1 MAKISTYPFASP
13 PTLEDYVIGTYEENL
28 FTKNFR
34 IGDIAILIGVDL
46 VPYVGATKDVD
57 LGVHSITAS
66 NFIAFGGTSNDF
78 LKADGTLDSTAY
90 TPEARKITING
101 NQQDLSA
108 DRLWDLNTIDSFTTN
123 GTGGAATYSAKVL
136 NIPQYQEQGDYIT
149 ELTGEVTAS
158 GAGVA
163 VATISN
169 DAVLAKV
176 LNGLN
181 ISGGS
186 ISSADSIIQA
196 FGRIQNQLNS
206 LFGGVTYKGTW
217 NASTNTP
224 TLQSSV
230 GTKGDYYIV
239 SVAGNT
245 NLNGITDWN
254 LGDWAIFD
262 GSVWSKVDNTDAV
275 ISVNG
280 YTGIVV
286 LTYSDVGAPPATR
299 TLTING
305 TAYDL
310 SADRAW
316 TVGDIRSDQVYSDPT
331 WIGSLSWSKII
342 DTPTT
347 LAGYGITDAVPY
359 VGATQDV
366 DLGSHSLT
374 LDSILFNDAGVAA
387 VPRQLS
393 WNADRYTLDLGM
405 GIGGSV
411 QQIGM
416 ETYYTPVKNQTGTL
430 IPDGTFVMATGAL
443 GNSGRMTV
451 APAVTDGSVDSK
463 YMLGVTTHDIAN
475 GADGLVTW
483 FGELRGFNTN
493 TKAPV
498 GETWIDGTVLWNN
511 PAVAGGF
518 TSIEPESPNLKIP
531 IAIVISAGNNGIIFV
546 RPRLGMKLT
555 DLHDVDAFS
564 PSNKDIISYDTA
576 LGHWNAKS
584 LGDLFG
590 GTSSQLVNGEG
601 LLTDIGFGLS
611 FDGTGKLR
619 LGSTGSDDSYTFLDF
634 SKIGQNVA
642 YNEFY
647 TYAYDTSKYNIS
659 QQFYYEKD
667 LPNNYWYVKNEFL
680 TKANSNLAASSY
692 TGSTFYQRTGS
703 TTPTAGGSFS
713 TVRIGVDR
721 WNSSTYGA
729 LQIDF
734 NTDLS
739 ASPNTTYHGAV
750 MTDSIYN
757 RGMYYGGDYESN
769 FIARS
774 LVTKQYVDGLAV
786 GAGIGLSKLGSNILL
801 GDNATLFYTDT
812 PTVKDFFLYQVG
824 AANLTSLY
832 SGFGVTSPT
841 LGEAGFAAT
850 NSSASQGAEIKVEYN
865 SVSPNPLAKIQIN
878 SGTGLFNVFTSDQAT
893 GYRVRDDIHQRGF
906 VNHGDYEANFTARTL
921 VTKQYVDAA
930 ISGSVVAGAGL
941 SIDTLG
947 RIQLGDAYIT
957 YAPNN
962 EMNVIF
968 NDPASTIYAASYQGI
983 YTDSSY
989 SGNEIY
995 GLDGGSVMEQY
1006 ENTNSGGYS
1015 FSYNKFGVGTFKVD
1029 YKYDYSLGV
1038 FTAIVRDSINNKG
1051 LEYHGDYELNFT
1063 DRSLVTKQ
1071 YVDGAIAGS
1080 VAAGAGLSV
1089 DALNRIQFGKPTTEF
1104 SYAIKLD
1111 LKDYTS
1117 VNNLIISTDY
1127 ESWINGDTVN
1137 YANLDFGQISTDL
1150 SRQGSDGSYSNIS
1163 IWNDGS
1169 SINFLKLNVFD
1180 ALDNY
1185 VGIDISQKD
1194 TNKLLVVDQIDSK
1207 GFVNYGD
1214 YEENFTARS
1223 LVTKQ
1228 YVDGMALGA
1237 GAGLSI
1243 DAFNNIR
1250 LGDNQT
1256 IVFTPSTG
1264 SFYNGLF
1271 RVNGSF
1277 RSEYS
1282 VDNDTYGEIRLTP
1295 SNNFSVSINNLN
1307 RFSSVQSII
1316 GTDSSSS
1323 TISAGMNDSVHNATV
1338 RSSTFITSPTFGS
1351 SRQAGVLM
1359 QAQADFSRVQSIYL
1373 VADFVNSNGIPVTD
1387 SVSYKGMRYAADY
1400 STVGKLDPRWIPD
1413 WNSVTTAISDASVGA
1428 GLGLSIDGDGNIQL
1442 GTEGFSGNRTVNI
1455 QSWESIDYSEFLLR
1469 NTDSSNNFL
1478 ISNSPTEK
1486 GLYYYS
1492 FLAGGNDFV
1501 ELSLFSGSVYLSRA
1515 IMDGATQKTQLL
1527 MFDTSLQNY
1536 NAIFRDD
1543 INEKGLEYS
1552 DDYEANFT
1560 DRSLVTK
1567 QYVDTEISTTTT
1579 VTQVTPVTVLASS
1592 FTLVGGFYEASI
1604 ADSAILATSIVEVI
1618 PSNASYTIVKDA
1630 EFLPETDSSI
1640 GSVKVYCVNLPAGD
1654 FVVTLNITN
1663 P

>member
-34 IGDIAILIGVDL
+34 IGDIAILIGADL

-57 LGVHSITAS
+57 LGIHSITAS

-78 LKADGTLDSTAY
+78 LKADGTLDSTPY
-90 TPEARKITING
+90 TPQARKITING

-108 DRLWDLNTIDSFTTN
+108 DRSWDLNTIDSFTTN
-123 GTGGAATYSAKVL
+123 GTGGAATYSAKIL

-169 DAVLAKV
+169 DAVLAKI

-181 ISGGS
+181 VSGGS
-186 ISSADSIIQA
+186 ISSTDSIIQA
-196 FGRIQNQLNS
+196 FGKIQNQLNS

-316 TVGDIRSDQVYSDPT
+316 TVGDIRSDQVYNDPT

-366 DLGSHSLT
+366 DLGNHKLT
-374 LDSILFNDAGVAA
+374 LDSILFNDVAIAA
-387 VPRQLS
+387 VPRKLS
-393 WNADRYTLDLGM
+393 WNQDRYTLDLGM

-430 IPDGTFVMATGAL
+430 IPDGTFVMSVGAV
-443 GNSGRMTV
+443 GNSGRIKI
-451 APAVTDGSVDSK
+451 APAITDGSVDSK
-463 YMLGVTTHDIAN
+463 YMLGVTTHDIAT
-475 GADGLVTW
+475 GDDGLVTW
-483 FGELRGFNTN
+483 FGEIRGFNTN

-498 GETWIDGTVLWNN
+498 GETWVDGTVLWNN

-518 TSIEPESPNLKIP
+518 TSIEPQSPNLKIP
-531 IAIVISAGNNGIIFV
+531 VAIVVSAGNNGIIFV
-546 RPRLGMKLT
+546 RPRLGMRLT

-564 PSNKDIISYDTA
+564 PSNKYIISYDTA

-584 LGDLFG
+584 LGDLIG
-590 GTSSQLVNGEG
+590 GTTSQLVNGDG

-619 LGSTGSDDSYTFLDF
+619 LGSTGSNDSYTFLDF

-647 TYAYDTSKYNIS
+647 NYAYDTSKYNIS

-667 LPNNYWYVKNEFL
+667 LPNNYWYIKNEFL
-680 TKANSNLAASSY
+680 TQANSNLVASSY
-692 TGSTFYQRTGS
+692 TGATIYQRTGS
-703 TTPTAGGSFS
+703 ANTIAGGSFS

-721 WNSSTYGA
+721 WDSSTYGA

-750 MTDSIYN
+750 MTDSIYS
-757 RGMYYGGDYESN
+757 RGMYYAGDYESN

-774 LVTKQYVDGLAV
+774 LVTKQYVDGEIVANSKWTDIGVTGNIYRNSKVLIGGTALTDANATLEVIGRVNVSSSNNSTYVGFNSGGSDTSIGGNAGFGRNALGLNTTGYHNTAVGWLAGYGNTTGLDNTIIGRQAGFSKATGDYNTLIGSVSGYSATSASNTTALGYGTLFTHPNPVNQVAIGFQALLLDNQGSENTAIGSRVAENLRNATTNSQNVIIGYFAAQANLSMQNSIIIGRNARPAANGQINQLVIGHDAIGLGSNTSAIGNASTIFGRWWGNLLLGTSTNSGDRLRVDGTVRLDTVTSATGDVVTIDANNVLRRQTVAQIAAAGV
-786 GAGIGLSKLGSNILL
+786 GAGIGLSKSGSNILL

-832 SGFGVTSPT
+832 SGFGATSPT

-865 SVSPNPLAKIQIN
+865 SAAPNPLARIQIN
-878 SGTGLFNVFTSDQAT
+878 NGAGAFNIFSSDQT
-893 GYRVRDDIHQRGF
+893 NGYQVRDDIHERGL
-906 VNHGDYEANFTARTL
+906 VNYGDYE
-921 VTKQYVDAA
+921 V
-930 ISGSVVAGAGL
+930 
-941 SIDTLG
+941 
-947 RIQLGDAYIT
+947 
-957 YAPNN
+957 
-962 EMNVIF
+962 
-968 NDPASTIYAASYQGI
+968 
-983 YTDSSY
+983 
-989 SGNEIY
+989 
-995 GLDGGSVMEQY
+995 
-1006 ENTNSGGYS
+1006 
-1015 FSYNKFGVGTFKVD
+1015 
-1029 YKYDYSLGV
+1029 
-1038 FTAIVRDSINNKG
+1038 
-1051 LEYHGDYELNFT
+1051 NFT
-1063 DRSLVTKQ
+1063 DRTLVTKQ

-1089 DALNRIQFGKPTTEF
+1089 DSLNRIQ
-1104 SYAIKLD
+1104 
-1111 LKDYTS
+1111 
-1117 VNNLIISTDY
+1117 
-1127 ESWINGDTVN
+1127 
-1137 YANLDFGQISTDL
+1137 
-1150 SRQGSDGSYSNIS
+1150 
-1163 IWNDGS
+1163 
-1169 SINFLKLNVFD
+1169 
-1180 ALDNY
+1180 
-1185 VGIDISQKD
+1185 
-1194 TNKLLVVDQIDSK
+1194 
-1207 GFVNYGD
+1207 
-1214 YEENFTARS
+1214 
-1223 LVTKQ
+1223 
-1228 YVDGMALGA
+1228 
-1237 GAGLSI
+1237 
-1243 DAFNNIR
+1243 
-1250 LGDNQT
+1250 LGDGQT

-1271 RVNGSF
+1271 RVNGAF

-1282 VDNDTYGEIRLTP
+1282 VDNDTYGEIRLNST
-1295 SNNFSVSINNLN
+1295 NNFRVSINNLN

-1316 GTDSSSS
+1316 GTESSSS
-1323 TISAGMNDSVHNATV
+1323 TISAGMNDSIHNAVV

-1359 QAQADFSRVQSIYL
+1359 QAQADFNRVQSIYL
-1373 VADFVNSNGIPVTD
+1373 VADFINSNGIPVTD

-1400 STVGKLDPRWIPD
+1400 SVVGKLDPRWIPD
-1413 WNSVTTAISDASVGA
+1413 WNAVTTAISDASVGA

-1442 GTEGFSGNRTVNI
+1442 GTQASLGNRTINI
-1455 QSWESIDYSEFLLR
+1455 QSWESSDYSELLFR
-1469 NTDSSNNFL
+1469 NTDSTNYFL
-1478 ISNSPTEK
+1478 MSNSPTEK

-1492 FLAGGNDFV
+1492 FLDGGNNFV
-1501 ELSLFSGSVYLSRA
+1501 EFSIFSSSIYLSRA

-1527 MFDTSLQNY
+1527 MFDVAMENY
-1536 NAIFRDD
+1536 KAIFRDD

-1567 QYVDTEISTTTT
+1567 QYVGTAISDASLAAVFT
-1579 VTQVTPVTVLASS
+1579 VELIDELTVD
-1592 FTLVGGFYEASI
+1592 FYAPDDLKI
-1604 ADSAILATSIVEVI
+1604 NTVDSIVGT
-1618 PSNASYTIVKDA
+1618 P
-1630 EFLPETDSSI
+1630 
-1640 GSVKVYCVNLPAGD
+1640 
-1654 FVVTLNITN
+1654 VVTLKVNDVAYVLTSLITQGSKITVEVNIQSVVN
-1663 P
+1663 LNAEYLQ